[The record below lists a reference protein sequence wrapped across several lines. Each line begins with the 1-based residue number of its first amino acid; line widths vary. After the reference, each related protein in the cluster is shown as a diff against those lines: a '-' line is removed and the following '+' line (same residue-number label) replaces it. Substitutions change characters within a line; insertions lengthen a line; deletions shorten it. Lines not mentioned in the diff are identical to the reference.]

1 MESKVTHKITESIVD
16 SVGEKLPTIAEIE
29 CYAKEDVV
37 PACCNDKP
45 AECAAK
51 ILFALTRN
59 TYRPRDAERLWQAIR
74 RHKKHLEG
82 RLGRACGISVA
93 ALDYLINV
101 SEEWEHAV
109 VAEADQIE
117 NLTDAATVD
126 GLTGLYMR
134 EIFDSWLEKMVAE
147 SQRYGD
153 PLSLLMADIDDFKTI
168 NDTHGHPV
176 GDKVL
181 RAIGAE
187 MKNNLRSADLA
198 ARYGGEE
205 LAAVLPHTTIQPA
218 RTVAEK
224 IRTAVEKHFSEHLG
238 VTISIGVASWQSDMR
253 SPTGLI
259 EAADQALYE
268 AKQAGKNRVSVFGG
282 VQSPNDD

>member
-1 MESKVTHKITESIVD
+1 
-16 SVGEKLPTIAEIE
+16 
-29 CYAKEDVV
+29 
-37 PACCNDKP
+37 
-45 AECAAK
+45 
-51 ILFALTRN
+51 
-59 TYRPRDAERLWQAIR
+59 
-74 RHKKHLEG
+74 
-82 RLGRACGISVA
+82 VA

-224 IRTAVEKHFSEHLG
+224 IRTAVEEHFSEHLG